1 MASKWKFQPRG
12 KLLSKGHTIFV
23 PWVTCLWTWHANM
36 MSQVEVK
43 QMEKPDPKELSGG
56 SQKEPVALKIWYIW
70 DPVMHYLL

>member
-1 MASKWKFQPRG
+1 
-12 KLLSKGHTIFV
+12 
-23 PWVTCLWTWHANM
+23 M

-43 QMEKPDPKELSGG
+43 QMEKPDPKERSGG